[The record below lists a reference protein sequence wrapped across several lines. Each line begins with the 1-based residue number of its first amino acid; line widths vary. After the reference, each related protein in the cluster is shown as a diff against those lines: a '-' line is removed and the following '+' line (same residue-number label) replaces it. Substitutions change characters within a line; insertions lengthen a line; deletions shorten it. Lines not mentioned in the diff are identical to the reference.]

1 MSHSLLGWRLGW
13 LPRDPQRY
21 ACHLYL
27 SSTGIIWWDSTMPGF
42 LHMASGDLSPHILP
56 SAPDHS
62 FETPN
67 LPFTETLNANT
78 MSNCEKCPQ
87 LTCSPQVYGGT
98 WTAEDLD
105 TAPASL
111 GVHWFERRPPSRTG
125 WASGSTGHG
134 TGTAHADVEDTGA
147 RGFCARS

>member
-1 MSHSLLGWRLGW
+1 MADKKGRSTESMNREMYPGKVFSIALRVRYGMGGA
-13 LPRDPQRY
+13 QRY

-98 WTAEDLD
+98 
-105 TAPASL
+105 
-111 GVHWFERRPPSRTG
+111 
-125 WASGSTGHG
+125 
-134 TGTAHADVEDTGA
+134 
-147 RGFCARS
+147 